1 MKHRST
7 PVHNRSGT
15 IGCHRTRYLDI
26 APLRNEYRSLRIDH
40 SDTLYDMNEMA
51 NEDSTNVP
59 NTEDNEIVYGE
70 IIDDGSGALTIN
82 NPVPLSR
89 NMSIGEKTRR
99 AMALKL
105 AGASYSQIAQQ
116 LGYHDASGARKA
128 VQRGMKSSLQE
139 TAGELKRIHYGRLE
153 HMLMLLW
160 PEVNQRDLPA
170 MSAALA
176 VMDRME
182 RLYGLNAAEKIEVG
196 NGTNTVILADG
207 DKASYIQAL
216 EEAGKRV
223 QSQLS
228 SSSPT
233 EEADDDEEEEE

>member
-1 MKHRST
+1 
-7 PVHNRSGT
+7 
-15 IGCHRTRYLDI
+15 
-26 APLRNEYRSLRIDH
+26 
-40 SDTLYDMNEMA
+40 MNDSA
-51 NEDSTNVP
+51 GEDNINVP
-59 NTEDNEIVYGE
+59 NTEDNQTVWGE
-70 IIDDGSGALTIN
+70 VIEAHDGSFAIN

-89 NMSIGEKTRR
+89 QMSGAEKTRR

-105 AGASYSQIAQQ
+105 AGASYAQIAMQ

-128 VQRGMKSSLQE
+128 VQRGMKSALQE
-139 TAGELKRIHYGRLE
+139 TAGELKKIHYGRLE

-196 NGTNTVILADG
+196 TGMNTVILADG
-207 DKASYIQAL
+207 DKESYIQAL

-223 QSQLS
+223 VEAVKS
-228 SSSPT
+228 SSLDS
-233 EEADDDEEEEE
+233 EVDDDDSEEE

>member
-1 MKHRST
+1 
-7 PVHNRSGT
+7 
-15 IGCHRTRYLDI
+15 
-26 APLRNEYRSLRIDH
+26 
-40 SDTLYDMNEMA
+40 MA
-51 NEDSTNVP
+51 NEDNTNVP
-59 NTEDNEIVYGE
+59 NTEDNETVWGE
-70 IIDDGSGALTIN
+70 VVQAHDGSFAVN

-89 NMSIGEKTRR
+89 QMSGAEKTRR

-105 AGASYSQIAQQ
+105 AGASYAQIALQ

-128 VQRGMKSSLQE
+128 VQRGMKSALQE
-139 TAGELKRIHYGRLE
+139 TAGELKKIHYGRLE

-196 NGTNTVILADG
+196 TGMNTVILADG
-207 DKASYIQAL
+207 DKESYIQAL

-223 QSQLS
+223 VEAVQS
-228 SSSPT
+228 SSHYN
-233 EEADDDEEEEE
+233 EDDDEDEDS

>member
-1 MKHRST
+1 
-7 PVHNRSGT
+7 
-15 IGCHRTRYLDI
+15 
-26 APLRNEYRSLRIDH
+26 
-40 SDTLYDMNEMA
+40 MA
-51 NEDSTNVP
+51 NEDNINEP
-59 NTEDNEIVYGE
+59 NDEDNEIVYGE
-70 IIDDGSGALTIN
+70 VIEAHDGSFAIN

-89 NMSIGEKTRR
+89 QMGSAEKTRR

-105 AGASYSQIAQQ
+105 AGASYAQIALQ

-128 VQRGMKSSLQE
+128 VQRGMKSALQE
-139 TAGELKRIHYGRLE
+139 SASELKKIHYGRLE

-196 NGTNTVILADG
+196 TGMNTVILADG
-207 DKASYIQAL
+207 DKQSYIQAL

-223 QSQLS
+223 VEAVS
-228 SSSPT
+228 SSSQHN
-233 EEADDDEEEEE
+233 EDDDDYEDE

>member
-1 MKHRST
+1 M
-7 PVHNRSGT
+7 
-15 IGCHRTRYLDI
+15 
-26 APLRNEYRSLRIDH
+26 ID
-40 SDTLYDMNEMA
+40 MA
-51 NEDSTNVP
+51 NEDNINEP
-59 NTEDNEIVYGE
+59 NDEDNEIVYGE
-70 IIDDGSGALTIN
+70 VIEAHDGSFAIN

-89 NMSIGEKTRR
+89 QMGSAEKTRR

-105 AGASYSQIAQQ
+105 AGASYAQIALQ

-128 VQRGMKSSLQE
+128 VQRGMKSALQE
-139 TAGELKRIHYGRLE
+139 SASELKKIHYGRLE

-196 NGTNTVILADG
+196 TGMNTVILADG
-207 DKASYIQAL
+207 DKQSYIQAL

-223 QSQLS
+223 VEAVS
-228 SSSPT
+228 SSSQHN
-233 EEADDDEEEEE
+233 EDDDDYEDE

>member
-1 MKHRST
+1 MNDSAEHDS
-7 PVHNRSGT
+7 
-15 IGCHRTRYLDI
+15 I
-26 APLRNEYRSLRIDH
+26 NE
-40 SDTLYDMNEMA
+40 
-51 NEDSTNVP
+51 P
-59 NTEDNEIVYGE
+59 NTEDNEVVWGE
-70 IIDDGSGALTIN
+70 VIETHDGAYTIN

-89 NMSIGEKTRR
+89 TMSGAEKTRR

-105 AGASYSQIAQQ
+105 AGASYAQIAQS

-128 VQRGMKSSLQE
+128 VQRGMKSALQE
-139 TAGELKRIHYGRLE
+139 TSGELKKIHYGRLE

-196 NGTNTVILADG
+196 TGMNTVILADG
-207 DKASYIQAL
+207 DKESYIQAL

-223 QSQLS
+223 IEAVS
-228 SSSPT
+228 SSSQHN
-233 EEADDDEEEEE
+233 EDDDEDYENN

>member
-1 MKHRST
+1 MNDSADT
-7 PVHNRSGT
+7 DS
-15 IGCHRTRYLDI
+15 I
-26 APLRNEYRSLRIDH
+26 NE
-40 SDTLYDMNEMA
+40 
-51 NEDSTNVP
+51 P
-59 NTEDNEIVYGE
+59 NTEDNETVWGE
-70 IIDDGSGALTIN
+70 IVQAHDGTLAIN
-82 NPVPLSR
+82 NPVALSR
-89 NMSIGEKTRR
+89 TMSGAEKTRR

-105 AGASYSQIAQQ
+105 AGASYAQIAMQ

-128 VQRGMKSSLQE
+128 VQRGMKSALQE
-139 TAGELKRIHYGRLE
+139 SAGELKKIHYGRLE

-196 NGTNTVILADG
+196 TGMNTVILADG
-207 DKASYIQAL
+207 DKESYIQAL

-223 QSQLS
+223 VEAVKS
-228 SSSPT
+228 SSLDN
-233 EEADDDEEEEE
+233 EVDDDEYEEE

>member
-1 MKHRST
+1 M
-7 PVHNRSGT
+7 
-15 IGCHRTRYLDI
+15 I
-26 APLRNEYRSLRIDH
+26 
-40 SDTLYDMNEMA
+40 EMA
-51 NEDSTNVP
+51 NEDSINEP
-59 NTEDNEIVYGE
+59 NDGDNEIVYGE
-70 IIDDGSGALTIN
+70 VIETHDGSFTIN

-89 NMSIGEKTRR
+89 QMSGAEKTRR

-105 AGASYSQIAQQ
+105 AGASYAQIAQQ

-128 VQRGMKSSLQE
+128 VQRGMKSALQE
-139 TAGELKRIHYGRLE
+139 TSGELKKIHYGRLE

-196 NGTNTVILADG
+196 TGMNTVILADG
-207 DKASYIQAL
+207 DKQSYIQAL

-223 QSQLS
+223 LDAVS
-228 SSSPT
+228 SSSQDN
-233 EEADDDEEEEE
+233 EVDDDYEEE